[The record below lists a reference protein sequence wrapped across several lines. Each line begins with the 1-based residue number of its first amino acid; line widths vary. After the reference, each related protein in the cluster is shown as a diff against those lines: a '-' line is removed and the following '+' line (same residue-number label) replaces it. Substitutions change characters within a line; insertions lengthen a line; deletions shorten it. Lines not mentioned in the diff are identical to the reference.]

1 MIEIAATTVSGSE
14 NGEWARKIAELYMN
28 WYTFF
33 VTANILLLGW
43 FYRKEAKDHKP
54 PKPVG
59 YIFLMLNVIGA
70 ITSNLVGYFLSHE
83 AGKFGVLM
91 IWAGATN
98 SVGLLGIAFL
108 WVHTVRIKYPKPK

>member
-1 MIEIAATTVSGSE
+1 MIEGTAMLVGGTES
-14 NGEWARKIAELYMN
+14 GEWARKIAELYMN

-43 FYRKEAKDHKP
+43 FYSKDSKDQKP
-54 PKPVG
+54 PKPAG
-59 YIFLMLNVIGA
+59 YIFLMLNLFGA

-83 AGKFGVLM
+83 AGRFGFLM

-108 WVHTVRIKYPKPK
+108 WVHTVRTR